1 MGSERAVRPLD
12 ICVLFDAIDSPWGG
26 GNQFLNS
33 LVSEFRRLGHRV
45 TSSPTSRSEVVLLNA
60 FLRGPG
66 NYLHPWQIA
75 QLRYKGEMN
84 RLGRVIPSLAYRYR
98 KREGPVLIHRLDG
111 VAELARGHKTKADEV
126 QPAVNRLTDHT
137 IFQTEYCRISFAE
150 HCGVIPRSWWVIKN
164 AVDPQVF
171 FPNPDPPEQDEQ
183 FRLVAVS
190 WSSNPLKGFATI
202 AEVSRLP
209 GVELT
214 FVGNWC
220 PDVNPA
226 NVRLTGVMES
236 KELAEVMRSCHAL
249 IHAGWNEACSNV
261 IIEGMACGLPVI
273 YRDSGGNRELAGEYG
288 VPLTENLS
296 EVVEV
301 LKQRYRGLREGLLR
315 DRDEFLIY
323 RAAQEYI
330 SMFQYATAEGR
341 G

>member
-1 MGSERAVRPLD
+1 MELS
-12 ICVLFDAIDSPWGG
+12 
-26 GNQFLNS
+26 
-33 LVSEFRRLGHRV
+33 RLGHRV
-45 TSSPTSRSEVVLLNA
+45 TSQPTSDTQVVLLNA
-60 FLRGPG
+60 HNSGVNR
-66 NYLHPWQIA
+66 YLDPRQIA
-75 QLRYKGEMN
+75 QLRQSGKMTS
-84 RLGRVIPSLAYRYR
+84 LGRQLPAWLHMRRARR
-98 KREGPVLIHRLDG
+98 GPVLIHRLDG